1 MNRRLFIKSMLAT
14 GFSFIF
20 GGTAYAYRS
29 MELEITHEKIRIE
42 GVEEK
47 MRIVALSDL
56 HAPCFY
62 FPDDTLVETVNRL
75 RPDVFILAGDIVDR
89 YGNENLVSVFENVKS
104 RFAKLAVY
112 GNWEYHGG
120 LDQAALLKSYEK
132 AGVTVLVNDVF
143 QLKGMTF
150 VGLDDYL
157 RGKPDYQL
165 LRKTDSKIS
174 PVLAVAHCPASF
186 DRFDAGSRSP
196 LITLS
201 GHTHGGQIAPFGR
214 ALITPHGSSGYV
226 HGWYHRKNQAMYV
239 MRGVGT
245 SVVPVRIGA
254 KPEILVLDL
263 ENG

>member
-1 MNRRLFIKSMLAT
+1 MLFTAASSLFA
-14 GFSFIF
+14 
-20 GGTAYAYRS
+20 GTAYAYRS
-29 MELEITHEKIRIE
+29 MELEITREKIRIE

-62 FPDDTLVETVNRL
+62 FPDDELVDTINSMK
-75 RPDVFILAGDIVDR
+75 PDVFILGGDIVDR
-89 YGNENLVSVFENVKS
+89 YGNESRVLVFENVKA

-112 GNWEYHGG
+112 GNWEYHGR
-120 LDQAALLKSYEK
+120 LDRTALLKSYEK

-143 QLKGMTF
+143 QIDSMTF

-157 RGKPDYQL
+157 RGKPDYHL
-165 LRKTDSKIS
+165 LAKAGSEKS
-174 PVLAVAHCPASF
+174 PVLAIAHCPASF
-186 DRFDAGSRSP
+186 DRFDAGSKSP
-196 LITLS
+196 VITLS
-201 GHTHGGQIAPFGR
+201 GHTHGGQIAPFGK
-214 ALITPHGSSGYV
+214 ALITPRGSGDYV
-226 HGWYHRKNQAMYV
+226 HGWYHRKNRSMYV

-263 ENG
+263 EKG